1 MGKFKK
7 DFNTFVND
15 KHKYECD
22 GKFFDTKQQ
31 KAAYVKNKKSHED
44 AERRKEEDEKTRSP
58 REFVCKSCGNSFT
71 KDMTDKEFS
80 NQKNYPK
87 YCSRYCANRRVLSEE
102 TKRKISTSLSRSPH
116 PGERRRFCIVCG
128 NEFWTK
134 SGGRKTCSDDCKDFY
149 RTHRKSFLSD
159 ETISKLSAAGLKSCN
174 IQMEKRRSEN
184 EIYFC
189 KLCEDS
195 FNKVTHNENKFNGW
209 DADVLIYDYKVAVLW
224 NGNWHYIEI
233 KKDSPLEKIQERDK
247 KKIKEIE
254 KMGWIPYIIED
265 RGKYNKTFVENEFQK
280 FMDFIQTFK

>member
-31 KAAYVKNKKSHED
+31 KAA
-44 AERRKEEDEKTRSP
+44 
-58 REFVCKSCGNSFT
+58 
-71 KDMTDKEFS
+71 
-80 NQKNYPK
+80 
-87 YCSRYCANRRVLSEE
+87 
-102 TKRKISTSLSRSPH
+102 
-116 PGERRRFCIVCG
+116 
-128 NEFWTK
+128 
-134 SGGRKTCSDDCKDFY
+134 
-149 RTHRKSFLSD
+149 
-159 ETISKLSAAGLKSCN
+159 LSATGLKSCN